1 MGVLVDVLYLINIPR
16 LLTPRRR
23 APIKNYI
30 FMSVAFI
37 VSLFFTLVYFTKM
50 YWEDVILLM
59 VVVLLFLF
67 VFYGISQSRADLE
80 DDYIDREIIT
90 TERKVAGNETKIV
103 DLRRKQG
110 EAKTVAEKRKIDRE
124 IIKLEQENAR
134 TQIEESRLFDSNLI
148 QEVREDLKEK
158 DINDL
163 DELEKREKEYQRELR
178 ELTADEGA
186 IKDVMKTNRISSL
199 MSKQKN
205 IQDIRDRKLGYADIK
220 DNVINGQ
227 LKKVKIT
234 EDALKEQKTELEK
247 ALSDKREKLSKA
259 VPNDKA
265 GLKAEIGKIEEALQV
280 NKETM
285 DTTERKRAVLREG
298 RLDNLAGIEAYN
310 GGANIVRAEAVAN
323 DGLMRLIEQK
333 RLKKKST
340 QADREVLL
348 RAQNLTDERNAQQE
362 ALNGAL
368 ALADTGKEDKWKALR
383 DSSYNRMA
391 TGKETRKYDELKRK
405 ENLDRQTA
413 EVAKARATKL
423 ITEYKN
429 DFGDDGSLSDAK
441 TSGISGD
448 RTIIKQK
455 LEAIN
460 ALLEAEKFGTS
471 PVDKK
476 SLETALKEFEDS
488 VGKQNKSLDKK
499 TPDEQKLINSV
510 RRDVDRALATKEK
523 LVDENRELV
532 ETHNNLARIDK
543 ANGGSSLRTYDKSE
557 DYYGQETE
565 LLKNHDDFISTNLK
579 DSVSK
584 ESGEAVAGAIDTV
597 TTYNR
602 GKEGVSDFL
611 GNTRRRNYMLN
622 RHELDTQSAIPSTR
636 GDVNLGLKAREIYGG
651 KQQAGDLAEKGAK
664 EVGKA
669 AIAAKTA
676 VGDAAGDAATAFSGG
691 LSLLYK
697 YGYDKPKKALDA
709 RKQRLAAEAE
719 AAAAAAKAAGKE
731 AEAKAARE
739 RAIELSRITK
749 ELEKNKEKIEKWAKE
764 QAETEKEEKRRREEI
779 EEAKRTRDPT
789 LLNKLTASFNLW
801 LEARNVENQ
810 ARKTNAEALVA
821 ESRQREAEATESKAQ
836 ADYRR
841 SVVEEETRKQEL
853 ENLEGETKIQEQIA
867 KRLELE
873 DEQTALRA
881 QLETRKAA
889 LAVSQQ
895 RQAEA
900 REKASEARRN
910 AAKSDQEKAE
920 ADLAAAQAAAQAAEQ
935 KRIETQELTEL
946 ARVLA
951 LNAAEQERIAT
962 DIAREREE
970 QAKSQ
975 AEKTQAELE
984 AQLGEADIALTRQAL
999 AETERQTQERQR
1011 LAQEAKEAAAQAQRD
1026 AAEAKAKAAQAQLDE
1041 AAAQRK
1047 VAKTQRDEAA
1057 AQRKVDKAYLEE
1069 EQKIQNLRR
1078 TIAET
1083 QAETTEATGLAES
1096 KERLK
1101 IELEKRLEEKER
1113 ELKNLNKIKIGDGDG
1128 FTEVTEAKRKLQAEI
1143 FKIQKELGIESSI
1156 FSPIKLKK
1164 KKRKSPLKK
1173 KKSKKEE
1180 KKKKKSKKE
1189 EKKKKKSKKKQ

>member
-1 MGVLVDVLYLINIPR
+1 
-16 LLTPRRR
+16 
-23 APIKNYI
+23 
-30 FMSVAFI
+30 
-37 VSLFFTLVYFTKM
+37 
-50 YWEDVILLM
+50 M

-340 QADREVLL
+340 QADRDVLL

-368 ALADTGKEDKWKALR
+368 ALAEVREGKEDRIIRQTTDFRWKKLR

-413 EVAKARATKL
+413 DAAKARATKL

-460 ALLEAEKFGTS
+460 ALLAEDTFGI
-471 PVDKK
+471 DKK
-476 SLETALKEFEDS
+476 TELEKALKAFENS

-565 LLKNHDDFISTNLK
+565 LLKNHDDFISTNLQ

-584 ESGEAVAGAIDTV
+584 ESGNAVKAAIKEV
-597 TTYNR
+597 TDYNGDASR
-602 GKEGVSDFL
+602 KGVSGFL

-622 RHELDTQSAIPSTR
+622 RHELDTQSAIPSTHAT
-636 GDVNLGLKAREIYGG
+636 VNLGLKAREIYGG
-651 KQQAGDLAEKGAK
+651 KQQAGDLAEEGAK
-664 EVGKA
+664 KVGDA

-1057 AQRKVDKAYLEE
+1057 AQRKVDKADLEA